1 VQNQLVI
8 MVKEPR
14 AGRVKTRLGK
24 DIGMVPAV
32 WWYRHQANSLINRLQ
47 DPRWTLSLAITPNIA
62 AFNSRFWPAHISRF
76 GQGRGDLGQR
86 MTNLLRHGPPGPV
99 CVIGSDI
106 PSISKNNIN
115 QAFKV
120 ISESEWV
127 FGPAQD
133 GGFWLVGAKR
143 ISALPPALFK
153 GVRWSTQNALK
164 DSLSTVPSYRIAL
177 IDQLSDVDTGTDL

>member
-1 VQNQLVI
+1 MQNQLVI

-62 AFNSRFWPAHISRF
+62 AFNSRFWPAHISRL

-99 CVIGSDI
+99 CIIGSDI
-106 PSISKNNIN
+106 PAISKKHIN

-120 ISESEWV
+120 VS
-127 FGPAQD
+127 
-133 GGFWLVGAKR
+133 
-143 ISALPPALFK
+143 
-153 GVRWSTQNALK
+153 
-164 DSLSTVPSYRIAL
+164 
-177 IDQLSDVDTGTDL
+177 